1 MIPTRQWTRSA
12 VPRAA
17 LRPTT
22 RAWSS
27 PRRQQFPRFQST
39 STSSSAAGGG
49 NSHFAA
55 GAAGGLA
62 GAALAYG
69 IYSFSPAGRTA
80 SKLNKAALEANKKYE
95 AAAEKLQQNT
105 PSADQAVDAVKHFAY
120 SYVAWIP
127 GGRAYLDAAFKDWET
142 VRENHKEEA
151 DKIVND
157 AYKKLQDLSK
167 AGLNLETASKAYESL
182 LDMFKQIADLSA
194 DAISDI
200 LDNHPQ
206 VKKQF
211 GGSIEK
217 LQDMGRNYGPEA
229 KKQVDETWSQIKDI
243 FAGGFT
249 ASNVDKARKLAEDKL
264 QQVKKL
270 GDDAWNKG
278 LEQAKPFLDKN
289 PKAKELIEK
298 NADALKQGNM
308 KELFDKVRSAV
319 DSGDLGSLSKYVD
332 SAVDKAKSKGS
343 DMASGFGLDKYL
355 KMITQDGEIMPKLQ
369 QIGQIAEKHKQ
380 EGEKLLKETIEE
392 LKQVLDKK
400 SQKAQEI
407 VDQAKKE
414 SD

>member
-1 MIPTRQWTRSA
+1 M
-12 VPRAA
+12 PRAA
-17 LRPTT
+17 SRSTA

-39 STSSSAAGGG
+39 SASSSAAGGG

-55 GAAGGLA
+55 GAVGGLA

-80 SKLNKAALEANKKYE
+80 SKLNKAALEAKKKYDV
-95 AAAEKLQQNT
+95 AAEKLQQNS
-105 PSADQAVDAVKHFAY
+105 PNADQAVDAIKHFAY
-120 SYVAWIP
+120 SYVVWIP

-142 VRENHKEEA
+142 VRENHKDEVDE
-151 DKIVND
+151 IVND

-167 AGLNLETASKAYESL
+167 SGLSLETASKAYESL

-211 GGSIEK
+211 GGSIQQ

-243 FAGGFT
+243 FAGGFS
-249 ASNVDKARKLAEDKL
+249 ASNIDKARKLAEDKL

-270 GDDAWNKG
+270 GDDAWKKG
-278 LEQAKPFLDKN
+278 LEEAKPYLDKN
-289 PKAKELIEK
+289 PKAKELIEQ
-298 NADALKQGNM
+298 NEDALKQGNM

-319 DSGDLGSLSKYVD
+319 DSGDLGGLSKYVNG
-332 SAVDKAKSKGS
+332 AVDKAKSKGS
-343 DMASGFGLDKYL
+343 DVASSFGLDKYL

-400 SQKAQEI
+400 SQKAKEI

>member
-1 MIPTRQWTRSA
+1 MIPTRQLTRFA

-17 LRPTT
+17 SRSTT
-22 RAWSS
+22 RTWSS

-39 STSSSAAGGG
+39 STSSSAAG

-80 SKLNKAALEANKKYE
+80 SKLNEVAFEANKKYK
-95 AAAEKLQQNT
+95 AAAEKLQRNT
-105 PSADQAVDAVKHFAY
+105 PDADQAVDAIKHFAY

-127 GGRAYLDAAFKDWET
+127 GGRAYVDAAFKDWEK
-142 VRENHKEEA
+142 VRENRKEDVDE
-151 DKIVND
+151 IVKD

-167 AGLNLETASKAYESL
+167 SGLSLDTASKAYEYL
-182 LDMFKQIADLSA
+182 LDMSKQIADLSA

-211 GGSIEK
+211 GGSIDK
-217 LQDMGRNYGPEA
+217 LLDMGRNYGPEA

-243 FAGGFT
+243 FAEGFS
-249 ASNVDKARKLAEDKL
+249 ASNVDKARKLAEEKL
-264 QQVKKL
+264 QQVRKL
-270 GDDAWNKG
+270 GDEAWKKG
-278 LEQAKPFLDKN
+278 LEEAKPYLDKN
-289 PKAKELIEK
+289 PKAKELLEN
-298 NADALKQGNM
+298 NADALKQGNIM
-308 KELFDKVRSAV
+308 ELFAKVRSAV
-319 DSGDLGSLSKYVD
+319 ESGDLGSLSKYVD
-332 SAVDKAKSKGS
+332 GAVDRAKSKGS
-343 DMASGFGLDKYL
+343 DVASSLGLDKYL
-355 KMITQDGEIMPKLQ
+355 KMITQDGEMMPKLQ

-380 EGEKLLKETIEE
+380 EGERLLKETIEE
-392 LKQVLDKK
+392 LKQVLEKK
-400 SQKAQEI
+400 SKKAQEI
-407 VDQAKKE
+407 VDRAKKE